1 MSAEITPVLIVGAGP
16 VGLSLANELGWRK
29 IPHIVID
36 EGDGQVHFPA
46 GENIFSRTMEH
57 LRRWG
62 LSQSL
67 RNGDAF
73 PPDRPR
79 NIGFATRMWGWPLAL
94 FEGTSNRNAADR
106 NSPEGGLFYPRKA
119 FDPALRASAEAFGS
133 DLRYGWRLISFDQEA
148 GEVKCLIEDV
158 NGGGRQAIRAR
169 YVAACDGARSMVR
182 KQLGVRLV
190 GTFGEGANFAVYF
203 ICPGLGARVDAMFGA
218 PMAQVHTICDEARAY
233 LTSVDGADEWR
244 LSMYADLSNLPAPAE
259 VVSRTIG
266 VDFPFEV
273 FRAQPWTGHRVV
285 AERYRVGRVFLA
297 GDAAHLR
304 WPKGGFGANTG
315 IGDAVDLG
323 WKLEAVL
330 KGWAGDGL
338 LDSYQAE
345 RRPIAVRN
353 TNEAAN
359 NRVLDTKIQPNPML
373 DRDDQTGVESRMRM
387 KEELMALRLREFV
400 TPGIQLGYRYRNSPV
415 CIDDG
420 MLEPPDDHML
430 YHPSTWPGCRAPH
443 VWLADGRSTLDLF
456 GRGFV
461 LVTSGDE
468 VDRGRFQE
476 VAGAMSIPLAH
487 HHLPSKE
494 VADAYE
500 QPLVLVRPDGHVC
513 WRGDAVPRDLES
525 LLATVTGRVTAAGCR
540 LVGGS

>member
-1 MSAEITPVLIVGAGP
+1 MNAENTLVLIVGAGP
-16 VGLSLANELGWRK
+16 AGLSLANDLGWRK

-36 EGDGQVHFPA
+36 EGDGQVRFPA

-62 LSQSL
+62 LSQAL
-67 RNGDAF
+67 RNGEAF

-79 NIGFATRMWGWPLAL
+79 NIGFATRLWGWPLAL
-94 FEGTSNRNAADR
+94 FEGTSNRSAADR

-133 DLRYGWRLISFDQEA
+133 DLRYGSRLISFDQDE
-148 GEVKCLIEDV
+148 GGVNCLIEDV
-158 NGGGRQAIRAR
+158 SRGVRQTIRAH

-182 KQLGVRLV
+182 KQIGVRLV
-190 GTFGEGANFAVYF
+190 GAFGEGANFAVYF
-203 ICPGLGARVDAMFGA
+203 RCPGLAARIDRMFGA
-218 PMAQVHTICDEARAY
+218 PMAQVHTICDETRAY

-266 VDFPFEV
+266 ADLPFEV
-273 FRAQPWTGHRVV
+273 FTAQPWTGHRVV

-345 RRPIAVRN
+345 RVPIAVRN

-359 NRVLDTKIQPNPML
+359 NRVFDTMIQPNPML
-373 DRDDQTGVESRMRM
+373 DRDDRTGVESRVRM
-387 KEELMALRLREFV
+387 KEEIIALRLREFV

-415 CIDDG
+415 CIGDG
-420 MLEPPDDHML
+420 TLEPPDDHML

-443 VWLADGRSTLDLF
+443 VWLADGFSTLDLF

-461 LVTSGDE
+461 LVTSGAE
-468 VDRGRFQE
+468 VDCGRFQE
-476 VAGAMSIPLAH
+476 VAAAMSIPLGH
-487 HHLPSKE
+487 HHLPGRE
-494 VADAYE
+494 AADAYE
-500 QPLVLVRPDGHVC
+500 RAFVLVRPDGHVC
-513 WRGDAVPRDLES
+513 WRGDAVPPDVES
-525 LLATVTGRVTAAGCR
+525 LLATVTGRVTPAGR
-540 LVGGS
+540 PIDRGT